1 MRALIAIVPIA
12 LVGTYVA
19 LADRPDPGHRQSRDA
34 ILVGDVPAVVTSDA
48 RPAVTIAALTRD
60 ARVAE
65 AQAKRAQ
72 AHAEARAT
80 VELTLDGLLRT
91 IAREL
96 EANGVAGDAAMADL
110 AVSATVLAEL
120 TARLD
125 GLVQIQVQD
134 SDHVV
139 LAATDGAAAVRLA
152 VER

>member
-1 MRALIAIVPIA
+1 MRALIAILPIA

-19 LADRPDPGHRQSRDA
+19 LADRSDPDHGRSREA
-34 ILVGDVPAVVTSDA
+34 ILGGNVPAVVKSDA
-48 RPAVTIAALTRD
+48 RPAVTLAALARD

-65 AQAKRAQ
+65 ARAERAQ

-80 VELTLDGLLRT
+80 VELTLDGVLRM

-96 EANGVAGDAAMADL
+96 ETNGVSGEAAMADL
-110 AVSATVLAEL
+110 AVSAAVLAEL
-120 TARLD
+120 KANLD

-139 LAATDGAAAVRLA
+139 LTAADGAAAVRLA
-152 VER
+152 IER

>member
-19 LADRPDPGHRQSRDA
+19 FADRPDPGHRQSREA
-34 ILVGDVPAVVTSDA
+34 ILVGDVPAAVTSDT
-48 RPAVTIAALTRD
+48 RTAVTIAALARD

-65 AQAKRAQ
+65 IRAERAQ

-80 VELTLDGLLRT
+80 VELTLDGLLRM
-91 IAREL
+91 IALEL
-96 EANGVAGDAAMADL
+96 EANGVAGEAAMADV
-110 AVSATVLAEL
+110 AVSAAVLAEL
-120 TARLD
+120 TASLD
-125 GLVQIQVQD
+125 GLVEIQVQD